1 VLIQN
6 IRIDDGPAYR
16 SASAKARSVV
26 DSGAFLWINPR
37 GDIMSNQIDESGVA
51 TATEDRPHR
60 KLRGTLGVWG
70 IVFVVVAA
78 ASPLGVIGGPVPLGI
93 AKGNGTGF
101 PAIFVV
107 STVIILL
114 FAVGFTALT
123 PHVPDAGAFYSYIG
137 KGLGRVTGFGFAFV
151 ALISYLTLE
160 IAVYGLIGQGAQALF
175 ASYGLP
181 QINWGIW
188 AFVAFA
194 IVTLLGHFN
203 IDLSRNVLGVLLIG
217 EVAIVLALDAAVIFT
232 GGHEGLST
240 GIVMPSEIV
249 SGAPGIAL
257 LFAILSFI
265 GFEATAVFRDE
276 ARDPLR
282 TIPRATY
289 LAVILIGV
297 FYTVSTWALISAWG
311 DSRVVEAANNDP
323 SNLLPTATQEYLGTA
338 GLHIVQVLFVT
349 SLFACILSFHNIVA
363 RYVFTLSNRNVFPGR
378 LGDAHERHG
387 SPHLASG
394 VDAAVVGAAIVI
406 GILLGLDPVTQFYT
420 WLAGISTVGVTTL
433 LIATTVAV
441 LAFFAHRRKTGQLEI
456 STWRAF
462 VAPGLGL
469 VGLVISF
476 ILILKNLPGL
486 VGDSTPI
493 AIAVVALLVAFFA
506 LGAGIAA
513 RRPGVTLE

>member
-1 VLIQN
+1 
-6 IRIDDGPAYR
+6 
-16 SASAKARSVV
+16 
-26 DSGAFLWINPR
+26 
-37 GDIMSNQIDESGVA
+37 MSNQIEESGGAPAAVDA
-51 TATEDRPHR
+51 AGGRPHR

-93 AKGNGTGF
+93 GIGNGTGF
-101 PAIFVV
+101 PAIFVI

-123 PHVPDAGAFYSYIG
+123 PYVPDAGAFYSYIG
-137 KGLGRVTGFGFAFV
+137 KGLGQVTGFGFAFV

-181 QINWGIW
+181 NIHWGIW

-194 IVTLLGHFN
+194 IVTALGHFN

-217 EVAIVLALDAAVIFT
+217 EVLIVLALDAAVIFS

-240 GIVMPSEIV
+240 GIVTPSQIV

-282 TIPRATY
+282 TIPKATY
-289 LAVILIGV
+289 LAVVLIGI

-311 DSRVVEAANNDP
+311 DSRVVDAANSDP
-323 SNLLPTATQEYLGTA
+323 SGLLPTATQEYLGTA

-363 RYVFTLSNRNVFPGR
+363 RYVFTLSTRKVFPAQ

-394 VDAAVVGAAIVI
+394 IDAVVVAVA
-406 GILLGLDPVTQFYT
+406 ILLGILFKLDPVTQFYT
-420 WLAGISTVGVTTL
+420 WLAGISTVGITTL

-441 LAFFAHRRKTGQLEI
+441 LAFFTRRKRAGQLEV

-469 VGLVISF
+469 VGLVIS
-476 ILILKNLPGL
+476 IALILQNLPTL
-486 VGDSTPI
+486 VGGSTPI
-493 AIAVVALLVAFFA
+493 AVGVVALLVAFFA

-513 RRPGVTLE
+513 RRSHVTLE

>member
-1 VLIQN
+1 
-6 IRIDDGPAYR
+6 
-16 SASAKARSVV
+16 
-26 DSGAFLWINPR
+26 
-37 GDIMSNQIDESGVA
+37 MSNQIEESGSAPAAVE
-51 TATEDRPHR
+51 TAGGRPHR

-93 AKGNGTGF
+93 GIGNGTGF

-123 PHVPDAGAFYSYIG
+123 PYVPDAGAFYSYIG

-181 QINWGIW
+181 DIHWGIW

-194 IVTLLGHFN
+194 IVTALGHFN

-240 GIVMPSEIV
+240 GIVTPSEIV

-282 TIPRATY
+282 TIPKATY

-297 FYTVSTWALISAWG
+297 FYTVSTWALISAVG
-311 DSRVVEAANNDP
+311 DSKAVEQAQTDP
-323 SNLLPTATQEYLGTA
+323 SGLLPNATEQYLGA
-338 GLHIVQVLFVT
+338 VGLHIVQVLFVT

-363 RYVFTLSNRNVFPGR
+363 RYVFTLSTRKVFPAQ

-387 SPHLASG
+387 SPHVASG
-394 VDAAVVGAAIVI
+394 VDAVVVAVAILV
-406 GILLGLDPVTQFYT
+406 GILFQLDPVTQFYT
-420 WLAGISTVGVTTL
+420 WLAGISTVGITTL

-441 LAFFAHRRKTGQLEI
+441 LAFFARRKRAGQLEV

-462 VAPGLGL
+462 IAPGLGL

-476 ILILKNLPGL
+476 GLILQNLPTL

-493 AIAVVALLVAFFA
+493 AIGVVALLVAFFA

-513 RRPGVTLE
+513 RRPHVTLE

>member
-1 VLIQN
+1 
-6 IRIDDGPAYR
+6 
-16 SASAKARSVV
+16 
-26 DSGAFLWINPR
+26 
-37 GDIMSNQIDESGVA
+37 MSNQIDEAGAPPAGAEAVG
-51 TATEDRPHR
+51 TERPHR

-93 AKGNGTGF
+93 AGGNGTGF
-101 PAIFVV
+101 PAIFIV

-123 PHVPDAGAFYSYIG
+123 PYVPDAGAFYSYIG

-151 ALISYLTLE
+151 ALISYLALE
-160 IAVYGLIGQGAQALF
+160 IAVYGLIGQGAQSLF

-181 QINWGIW
+181 QIHWGAW

-194 IVTLLGHFN
+194 VVTALGHFN
-203 IDLSRNVLGVLLIG
+203 IDLSRNVLGVLLIA

-232 GGHEGLST
+232 GGHEGFST
-240 GIVMPSEIV
+240 GIVTPSEIV

-276 ARDPLR
+276 ARDPVR
-282 TIPRATY
+282 AIPRATY
-289 LAVILIGV
+289 LAVLLIGL
-297 FYTVSTWALISAWG
+297 FYTVSTWALITAWG
-311 DSRVVEAANNDP
+311 DSRVVEQAVADP
-323 SNLLPTATQEYLGTA
+323 SGLLPGATEQYLGA
-338 GLHIVQVLFVT
+338 VGLHIVQVLFVT

-363 RYVFTLSNRNVFPGR
+363 RYVFTLSNRRVFPGG
-378 LGDAHERHG
+378 LGDAHASHG

-394 VDAAVVGAAIVI
+394 ADAIVVGVF
-406 GILLGLDPVTQFYT
+406 ILLGILFGIDPVTQFYT
-420 WLAGISTVGVTTL
+420 WLAGISTVGIVIL

-441 LAFFAHRRKTGQLEI
+441 LAFFARRKRAGNLEV
-456 STWRAF
+456 SLWRVF

-469 VGLVISF
+469 IGLAISF
-476 ILILKNLPGL
+476 ALILKNLPGL
-486 VGDSTPI
+486 VGNSTPI
-493 AIAVVALLVAFFA
+493 AIGVVVLLVVVFA
-506 LGAGIAA
+506 VGAGVAA
-513 RRPGVTLE
+513 RRPHVVLE

>member
-1 VLIQN
+1 
-6 IRIDDGPAYR
+6 
-16 SASAKARSVV
+16 
-26 DSGAFLWINPR
+26 
-37 GDIMSNQIDESGVA
+37 MSNQIDESSSAPVA
-51 TATEDRPHR
+51 VDTAGRPLR
-60 KLRGTLGVWG
+60 KLRGSLGVWG

-93 AKGNGTGF
+93 GIGNGTGF

-123 PHVPDAGAFYSYIG
+123 PYVKDAGAFYSYIG
-137 KGLGRVTGFGFAFV
+137 KGLGKVTGFGFAFV

-175 ASYGLP
+175 GSYGLP
-181 QINWGIW
+181 RINWGIW

-194 IVTLLGHFN
+194 LVTALGHFN

-240 GIVMPSEIV
+240 GIITPSEIV
-249 SGAPGIAL
+249 SGAPGLAL

-282 TIPRATY
+282 TIPKATY

-297 FYTVSTWALISAWG
+297 FYTVSTWALISAVG
-311 DSRVVEAANNDP
+311 DSKAVEQAQNDP
-323 SNLLPTATQEYLGTA
+323 SNLLPNATEQYLGA
-338 GLHIVQVLFVT
+338 VGLHIVQVLFVT
-349 SLFACILSFHNIVA
+349 SLFACVLSFHNIVA
-363 RYVFTLSNRNVFPGR
+363 RYVFTLSNRKVFPVS

-394 VDAAVVGAAIVI
+394 IDAVIVAVALLL
-406 GILLGLDPVTQFYT
+406 GILFKLDPVTQFYT
-420 WLAGISTVGVTTL
+420 WLAGISTVGITTL
-433 LIATTVAV
+433 LIATTIAV
-441 LAFFAHRRKTGQLEI
+441 LVFFAKRKRAGQLEV

-462 VAPGLGL
+462 IAPGLGL
-469 VGLVISF
+469 VGLLIS
-476 ILILKNLPGL
+476 IALILQNLPTL
-486 VGDSTPI
+486 VGGSTPI
-493 AIAVVALLVAFFA
+493 AIGVVALLVAFFA

-513 RRPGVTLE
+513 RRTDVTLE

>member
-1 VLIQN
+1 M
-6 IRIDDGPAYR
+6 A
-16 SASAKARSVV
+16 
-26 DSGAFLWINPR
+26 
-37 GDIMSNQIDESGVA
+37 NQIDESGAAPVVVSLSGERA
-51 TATEDRPHR
+51 HR

-93 AKGNGTGF
+93 AGGNGTGF
-101 PAIFVV
+101 PAIFIV
-107 STVIILL
+107 STLIILL

-123 PHVPDAGAFYSYIG
+123 PYVPDAGAFYSYIG

-151 ALISYLTLE
+151 ALISYLALE

-175 ASYGLP
+175 VSYGLP
-181 QINWGIW
+181 QIHWGIW
-188 AFVAFA
+188 AFLGFA
-194 IVTLLGHFN
+194 IVTALGHFN
-203 IDLSRNVLGVLLIG
+203 IDLSRNVLGILLIG
-217 EVAIVLALDAAVIFT
+217 EVAIVLALDAVVVFT
-232 GGHEGLST
+232 GGHEGFST
-240 GIVMPSEIV
+240 GIVTPSEIV

-297 FYTVSTWALISAWG
+297 FYTVSTWALITAWG
-311 DSRVVEAANNDP
+311 DSRVVEQAVKDP
-323 SNLLPTATQEYLGTA
+323 SGLLPGATELYLGTV

-363 RYVFTLSNRNVFPGR
+363 RYVFTLSNRRVFPGA
-378 LGDAHERHG
+378 LGEAHASHG

-394 VDAAVVGAAIVI
+394 LDSIVVAVFIVAAIVL
-406 GILLGLDPVTQFYT
+406 GIDPVTQFYT
-420 WLAGISTVGVTTL
+420 WLAGISTVGIVIL
-433 LIATTVAV
+433 LIATSAAV
-441 LAFFAHRRKTGQLEI
+441 LAFFARRKRGGNLDV
-456 STWRAF
+456 SVWRAF
-462 VAPGLGL
+462 IAPGSGL
-469 VGLVISF
+469 VGLLISF
-476 ILILKNLPGL
+476 VLILQNLPGL
-486 VGDSTPI
+486 VGNSTPI
-493 AIAVVALLVAFFA
+493 AVCVVVLLIAFFA

-513 RRPGVTLE
+513 RRPHVTLE

>member
-1 VLIQN
+1 
-6 IRIDDGPAYR
+6 
-16 SASAKARSVV
+16 
-26 DSGAFLWINPR
+26 
-37 GDIMSNQIDESGVA
+37 MSNQIEESSSAPAAAA
-51 TATEDRPHR
+51 TADGRPHR

-78 ASPLGVIGGPVPLGI
+78 ASPLGVMGGPVPLGI
-93 AKGNGTGF
+93 ASGNGIGF

-107 STVIILL
+107 STLIILL

-123 PHVPDAGAFYSYIG
+123 PYVPDAGAFYSYIG

-160 IAVYGLIGQGAQALF
+160 VAVYGLIGQGAQALF

-181 QINWGIW
+181 SIHWGIW

-194 IVTLLGHFN
+194 IVTALGHFN

-217 EVAIVLALDAAVIFT
+217 EVAIVLALDAAVVFS
-232 GGHEGLST
+232 GGQEGLST
-240 GIVMPSEIV
+240 GIVTPSEIL

-282 TIPRATY
+282 TIPKATY

-297 FYTVSTWALISAWG
+297 FYTVSTWALISAVG
-311 DSRVVEAANNDP
+311 DSKAVEQAQADP
-323 SNLLPTATQEYLGTA
+323 STLLPNATEQYLGTV

-363 RYVFTLSNRNVFPGR
+363 RYVFTLSNRRVFPGQF
-378 LGDAHERHG
+378 GEAHATHG
-387 SPHLASG
+387 SPHIASG
-394 VDAAVVGAAIVI
+394 VDAIVVAVAIGVA
-406 GILLGLDPVTQFYT
+406 ILFQLDPVTQFYT
-420 WLAGISTVGVTTL
+420 WLAGISTVGVTSL

-441 LAFFAHRRKTGQLEI
+441 LAFFTRRKRAGQLEV

-462 VAPGLGL
+462 IAPALGL

-476 ILILKNLPGL
+476 VLILQNLPGL
-486 VGDSTPI
+486 VGNSTPI
-493 AIAVVALLVAFFA
+493 AIGVVALLVAFFA

-513 RRPGVTLE
+513 RRPHVTLE

>member
-1 VLIQN
+1 MAN
-6 IRIDDGPAYR
+6 RIEQGTAPAAVDTADGV
-16 SASAKARSVV
+16 S
-26 DSGAFLWINPR
+26 
-37 GDIMSNQIDESGVA
+37 
-51 TATEDRPHR
+51 HR

-78 ASPLGVIGGPVPLGI
+78 ASPLGVMGGPVPLGI
-93 AKGNGTGF
+93 ANGNGIGF

-107 STVIILL
+107 STLIILL

-123 PHVPDAGAFYSYIG
+123 PYVPDAGAFYSYIG

-175 ASYGLP
+175 TSYGLP
-181 QINWGIW
+181 NIHWGIW

-194 IVTLLGHFN
+194 IVTALGHFN
-203 IDLSRNVLGVLLIG
+203 IDLSRNILGVLLIG
-217 EVAIVLALDAAVIFT
+217 EVAIVLALDAAVVFS
-232 GGHEGLST
+232 GGQEGLST
-240 GIVMPSEIV
+240 GIVTPSEIL

-276 ARDPLR
+276 AREPLR
-282 TIPRATY
+282 TIPKATY

-297 FYTVSTWALISAWG
+297 FYTVSTWALISAVG
-311 DSRVVEAANNDP
+311 DSTAVEKAQADP
-323 SNLLPTATQEYLGTA
+323 SALLPNATEQYLGTV

-363 RYVFTLSNRNVFPGR
+363 RYVFTLSNRRVFPNR
-378 LGDAHERHG
+378 LGQPHAAHG
-387 SPHLASG
+387 SPHIASG
-394 VDAAVVGAAIVI
+394 VDAIVVAVAIVVAI
-406 GILLGLDPVTQFYT
+406 GFQLDPVTQFYT
-420 WLAGISTVGVTTL
+420 WLAGISTVGITIL

-441 LAFFAHRRKTGQLEI
+441 LAFFIRRKRAGQLEV

-469 VGLVISF
+469 LGLLISF
-476 ILILKNLPGL
+476 ALILQNLPGL

-493 AIAVVALLVAFFA
+493 AIGVVALLVAFFA

-513 RRPGVTLE
+513 RRPHVTLE

>member
-1 VLIQN
+1 
-6 IRIDDGPAYR
+6 
-16 SASAKARSVV
+16 
-26 DSGAFLWINPR
+26 
-37 GDIMSNQIDESGVA
+37 MSNQIDEASGVA
-51 TATEDRPHR
+51 PVAGDTVDADRPHR

-70 IVFVVVAA
+70 IVFLVVAA

-93 AKGNGTGF
+93 AGGNGVGF
-101 PAIFVV
+101 PAIFIV
-107 STVIILL
+107 STLIILL

-123 PHVPDAGAFYSYIG
+123 PYVPDAGAFYSYIG

-151 ALISYLTLE
+151 ALISYLALE

-181 QINWGIW
+181 QIHWGIW
-188 AFVAFA
+188 ALAAFA
-194 IVTLLGHFN
+194 IVTALGHFN
-203 IDLSRNVLGVLLIG
+203 IDLSRNILGVLLIA
-217 EVAIVLALDAAVIFT
+217 EVAIVLALDAAVVFT

-240 GIVMPSEIV
+240 GFLHPAQIV

-276 ARDPLR
+276 ARNPLR

-289 LAVILIGV
+289 LSVILIGV
-297 FYTVSTWALISAWG
+297 FYTVSTWALITAWG
-311 DSRVVEAANNDP
+311 ESQVVDQAVADP
-323 SNLLPTATQEYLGTA
+323 SGLLPGATEQYLGLV

-363 RYVFTLSNRNVFPGR
+363 RYLFTLSNRRVFPGR
-378 LGDAHERHG
+378 LGEAHADHG

-394 VDAAVVGAAIVI
+394 ADSILVAVFIIAAALI
-406 GILLGLDPVTQFYT
+406 GIDPVTQFYT
-420 WLAGISTVGVTTL
+420 WLAGISTVGIVIL

-441 LAFFAHRRKTGQLEI
+441 LVFFARRRRAGDLEV
-456 STWRAF
+456 SAWRAF

-469 VGLVISF
+469 VGLVFSF
-476 ILILKNLPGL
+476 ALILKNLPGL
-486 VGDSTPI
+486 VGNSTPI
-493 AIAVVALLVAFFA
+493 AIGVVVLLVAVFA

-513 RRPGVTLE
+513 RRPHVVLE

>member
-1 VLIQN
+1 M
-6 IRIDDGPAYR
+6 A
-16 SASAKARSVV
+16 
-26 DSGAFLWINPR
+26 
-37 GDIMSNQIDESGVA
+37 NQIDESGVA
-51 TATEDRPHR
+51 AATVTKDRPHR

-101 PAIFVV
+101 PAIFVI
-107 STVIILL
+107 STLIILL

-123 PHVPDAGAFYSYIG
+123 PYVPDAGAFYSYIG

-181 QINWGIW
+181 QIHWGIW

-203 IDLSRNVLGVLLIG
+203 IDLSRNVLGVLLLG

-240 GIVMPSEIV
+240 GIITPSQIV

-323 SNLLPTATQEYLGTA
+323 SGLLPTATQEYLGTA

-363 RYVFTLSNRNVFPGR
+363 RYVFTLSNRNVFPGL

-394 VDAAVVGAAIVI
+394 VDAVVVGVAIVL
-406 GILLGLDPVTQFYT
+406 GILFGLDPVTQFYT

-441 LAFFAHRRKTGQLEI
+441 LAFFARRRKTGQLEI

-469 VGLVISF
+469 AGLVISF
-476 ILILKNLPGL
+476 ILILQNLPGL

-493 AIAVVALLVAFFA
+493 AIGVVALLVAFFA
-506 LGAGIAA
+506 VGAGIAI
-513 RRPGVTLE
+513 RRPQVTLE